1 MPGRDGTGPPT
12 GARGPRDGHG
22 GGRRGAPGKGS
33 GRKTGGRK
41 GPCKQENMW
50 FLGLSPVYF
59 AGDEPIATARLR
71 KKGQ

>member
-1 MPGRDGTGPPT
+1 MIYMPRRDGTGPPT

-41 GPCKQENMW
+41 GPCK
-50 FLGLSPVYF
+50 
-59 AGDEPIATARLR
+59 
-71 KKGQ
+71 